1 MLADRIDTARPGK
14 WARGRRPAGRSL
26 RARDEVGQDAG
37 VTTTD
42 LIGRAQAGDGD
53 AFRGRMV
60 ATVTSGVT
68 PSLIPSSDWP

>member
-1 MLADRIDTARPGK
+1 M
-14 WARGRRPAGRSL
+14 
-26 RARDEVGQDAG
+26 
-37 VTTTD
+37 TTTD